1 MLKVKIITVGKLKEG
16 YLREAQGEYLK
27 RLSAFCKAEVVEL
40 AEERLPD
47 NPSVG
52 EIAQCLKKEADKIRK
67 EIPAGAFV
75 YSLQIEGK
83 QISSEALALKLE
95 DMALAGK
102 STVVFIIGSS
112 FGLEEAL
119 KKEND
124 FALSFSKMTF
134 PHQLARIM
142 LLEQVYRAFSINA
155 GTKYHK

>member
-1 MLKVKIITVGKLKEG
+1 MLRVKIITVGKLKES
-16 YLREAQGEYLK
+16 YLRDAQSEYLK

-47 NPSVG
+47 NPAPAQI
-52 EIAQCLKKEADKIRK
+52 EQCLKKEAQKIRK

-83 QISSEALALKLE
+83 HISSEQLAKKLE
-95 DMALAGK
+95 ENALSSK
-102 STVVFIIGSS
+102 STVVFLIGSS

-119 KKEND
+119 KRESD

-142 LLEQVYRAFSINA
+142 LLEQLYRAFSINA

>member
-1 MLKVKIITVGKLKEG
+1 MLRVKIITVGKLKES
-16 YLREAQGEYLK
+16 YLRDAQSEYLK

-47 NPSVG
+47 NPAPAQI
-52 EIAQCLKKEADKIRK
+52 EQCLKKEAQKIRK

-83 QISSEALALKLE
+83 HISSEQLAKKLE
-95 DMALAGK
+95 ENALSSK
-102 STVVFIIGSS
+102 STVVFLIGSS

-119 KKEND
+119 KRESD